1 MGGAILRTEPIWCSG
16 FLVLFLFSA
25 GCGRGSEGRALV
37 AIDGSSTVY
46 PFSEA
51 ISEEFQL
58 ENPRV
63 MVTAGRSG
71 TGGGFERFCR
81 GETDISAASRPIRE
95 LERSRCEARGIE
107 YLELPVALD
116 GVSVIVSHQND
127 FVDCLTIDELR
138 EIWRPGSR
146 VRLWRDV
153 RPQFP
158 GTEIQ
163 LYGPGKFSGTYDFF
177 TERIVGDP
185 AGSRTDFQASEDDN
199 VLVQGITGDQYALGF
214 FGFAYLEGNIDKL
227 GVVEVDNGNGCVGP
241 SRVTIQDGSY
251 APLTRDLFIYVSEL
265 SLQRPE
271 VLDYLR
277 FFMTNATSLIPEGF
291 VALPDSVYRAN
302 QGRLAS
308 AVEGGGGE

>member
-1 MGGAILRTEPIWCSG
+1 VALL
-16 FLVLFLFSA
+16 LVAA
-25 GCGRGSEGRALV
+25 GCGSGSEGRAFV
-37 AIDGSSTVY
+37 AIDGSSSVY
-46 PFSEA
+46 PISEA

-95 LERSRCEARGIE
+95 SERSRCEAMGIE

-127 FVDCLTIDELR
+127 FVECLTVDELR
-138 EIWRPGSR
+138 DIWRPGSR

-158 GTEIQ
+158 GAEIQ

-177 TERIVGDP
+177 TERIVGSQG
-185 AGSRTDFQASEDDN
+185 GSRTDFQASEDDN
-199 VLVQGITGDQYALGF
+199 VLVQGITGDRYALGF
-214 FGFAYLEGNIDKL
+214 FGFAYLEGNRDKL
-227 GVVEVDNGNGCVGP
+227 GVVEVDNGNGCVAP
-241 SRVTIQDGSY
+241 SRETIQDGRYS
-251 APLTRDLFIYVSEL
+251 PLTRDLYIYVNKS
-265 SLQRPE
+265 SLQRPG
-271 VLDYLR
+271 VLDFLR
-277 FFMTNATSLIPEGF
+277 FFMTNAISLIPEGF
-291 VALPDSVYRAN
+291 VAVPDSVYRAN
-302 QGRLAS
+302 EGRLTS
-308 AVEGGGGE
+308 AVEGG